1 MASRKEQKEALRLER
16 EERERQAKDANRR
29 KRLVGYGVAG
39 AIALVAVV
47 MIVALVAVGGGGGDS
62 GSAGGG
68 GDASN
73 MYPDG
78 GSIPDQKVT
87 DLKTAAANANCTLKS
102 VDASGASDHTSS
114 LDQRVK
120 YSTNPPTSGRHYVEV
135 PEDGAYSKPLQDE
148 QFVHNQEHGRIV
160 IWFKPGLPADDR
172 ADLKALFDSDSYQ
185 MVLTP
190 RKNMPYQVAATAWN
204 GPDYG
209 NKGRLLLCD
218 KYSPAIYD
226 ALRTFR
232 DQNRSKGP
240 EPVP

>member
-1 MASRKEQKEALRLER
+1 MASRREQKEALRRER
-16 EERERQAKDANRR
+16 EEREREARDADRR
-29 KRLVGYGVAG
+29 KRLVGYGAAG

-47 MIVALVAVGGGGGDS
+47 VIVALVLGGGGGDS
-62 GSAGGG
+62 SSGSG
-68 GDASN
+68 GDASSN

-87 DLKTAAANANCTLKS
+87 DLKTAAANANCQLKS

-114 LDQRVK
+114 LDQRVH

-135 PEDGAYSKPLQDE
+135 PEDGAYSEPLQDE
-148 QFVHNQEHGRIV
+148 QFVHNLEHGRIV
-160 IWFKPGLPADDR
+160 IWFKPSLPADDR
-172 ADLKALFDSDSYQ
+172 ADLKALFDSDNYQ

-190 RKNMPYQVAATAWN
+190 RQDMPYQVAATAWN

-209 NKGRLLLCD
+209 NKGRLLTCA
-218 KYSPAIYD
+218 KYSLKIYD